1 MRFGT
6 DGLRGPANSEL
17 TPELAMALG
26 RAAARTIDASVWY
39 VARDTRRSGPML
51 AAALAAGLASEGCD
65 VCDLGVAPTPVA
77 ADAARAGG
85 ASVVVSA
92 SHNPWP
98 DNGLKVFAP
107 GGRKLSD
114 AEQAS
119 IERLLVPGALDT
131 AERSSLEVGTVD
143 VVAAPIDA
151 YLDRIAAAVDGRRLD
166 GLRVVVDCGHGAA
179 VRTAA
184 PAFNALGADAVLIHD
199 QPDGRNINDG
209 VGSTDTARLAAT
221 VREQGARLGVAFDG
235 DADRLI
241 AIDERGDEVDGDRL
255 LAMFAID
262 LAAQGRLASGTLVVT
277 VMSNLGLHRAMRDA
291 GIDVAV
297 TPVGDRHVLEAM
309 ADGSFSLGGEQSGH
323 LVFADHATT
332 GDGLLAALLLCDLVV
347 RDGRPLSVMASS
359 VLERVP
365 QLLVNVRTA
374 VRPDDPA
381 GDLAELIA
389 GAETELGDEGRVL
402 VRASGT
408 EPLVRVMVEAAD
420 VQQAQRLAD
429 EISAAV
435 LVRYGAPDG

>member
-17 TPELAMALG
+17 TPELATALG
-26 RAAARTIDASVWY
+26 RAAARTIDATTWF

-51 AAALAAGLASEGCD
+51 AAAVAAGIASEGHD
-65 VCDLGVAPTPVA
+65 VRDLGVAPTPVA

-85 ASVVVSA
+85 ASIVVSA

-107 GGRKLSD
+107 GGRKLTD
-114 AEQAS
+114 AEQSS
-119 IERLLVPGALDT
+119 IEALLAPGALD
-131 AERSSLEVGTVD
+131 EVSRSSLQVGEVG
-143 VVAAPIDA
+143 VADAPIDA
-151 YLDRIAAAVDGRRLD
+151 YVDRVVAAVDGRRLD

-184 PAFNALGADAVLIHD
+184 RAFTALGADAELIHVA
-199 QPDGRNINDG
+199 PDGTNINDG
-209 VGSTDTARLAAT
+209 VGSTDTGRLADA
-221 VREQGARLGVAFDG
+221 VRSSGAHLGVAFDG

-241 AIDERGDEVDGDRL
+241 AIDEHGSEVDGDRL
-255 LAMFAID
+255 LAMFALD
-262 LAAQGRLASGTLVVT
+262 LAAHGRLSGDTLVVT

-291 GIDVAV
+291 GVRVEV

-309 ADGSFSLGGEQSGH
+309 AAGSFSLGGEQSGH

-332 GDGLLAALLLCDLVV
+332 GDGLLAAVLLCDLVR
-347 RDGRPLSVMASS
+347 RDGRPLSEMASS

-381 GDLAELIA
+381 GDLADVIERA
-389 GAETELGDEGRVL
+389 TSELGDEGRVL
-402 VRASGT
+402 VRSSGT
-408 EPLVRVMVEAAD
+408 EPLVRVMVEAPD
-420 VQQAQRLAD
+420 VQQAERLAD

-435 LVRYGAPDG
+435 LDRYGTPSD